1 MEEIFFMSADIILKA
16 EDLYFSYD
24 DDNSHSLKGL
34 SLEIKKGQK
43 VAIMGANGSGKS
55 TFFLCCTGIHK
66 PQKGKLYLDGKE
78 VKYNKKGLLDLR
90 SKVGIVFQDP
100 DNQLFSASVY
110 QEISFGILNLG
121 VSEEQAKKEVEEV
134 INYLEITPFRSKPT
148 HALSGGQKK
157 QVSIADI
164 LVMHP
169 EIIILDEPAAA
180 LDPRHT
186 TMVNRIVEQMTEN
199 GITVLMATHDV
210 NYAYEWADEV
220 ILFHEGKVLM
230 NGSPEEVFG
239 NRAALRQTNL
249 EPPAVLELF
258 ESLCKKGIL
267 KSSLPFPKNLKAL
280 EGYIEEVN
288 LNTYYGGKK
297 QMSDTTKKAVLAVSF
312 GTSHNDTREVTIDA
326 IEKDMQ
332 AAFPEYP
339 LYRAWTSKMIIN
351 KVNKRD
357 NVHIDTVKEAMER
370 MRADGITD
378 VLVQPT
384 HVINGIEN
392 DIMKEEALSYR
403 EDFHSISFGDPLLTS
418 EQDNREVIEAVAVEF
433 SHLKE
438 DEVLVLM
445 GHGTTHY
452 ANSVYAALDYTF
464 KDKGHKNIFLGTVEA
479 YPSMESIM
487 KLVKEYNPSKVV
499 LAPFMIV
506 AGDHAKNDM
515 AGDDPESWYSQ
526 FKNEGYKVEAVIK
539 GLGEYP
545 GIRKILVNH
554 LKALEN

>member
-1 MEEIFFMSADIILKA
+1 MSADIILKA

-24 DDNSHSLKGL
+24 DDNSHSLNGL

-134 INYLEITPFRSKPT
+134 IDYLEITPFRSKPT

-487 KLVKEYNPSKVV
+487 KLVKEYDPSKVV

>member
-1 MEEIFFMSADIILKA
+1 MSTDIILKA

-24 DDNSHSLKGL
+24 DDNSHSLNGL
-34 SLEIKKGQK
+34 SLEIKRGQK
-43 VAIMGANGSGKS
+43 IAVMGANGSGKS

-134 INYLEITPFRSKPT
+134 IDYLEIAPFRSKPT

-186 TMVNRIVEQMTEN
+186 TMVNHIVEQMTAS

-230 NGSPEEVFG
+230 NGSPEQVLG

-297 QMSDTTKKAVLAVSF
+297 KMSDTTKKAILAVSF

-332 AAFPEYP
+332 AAFPGYP

-357 NVHIDTVKEAMER
+357 HVHIDTVKEAMEK

-418 EQDNREVIEAVAVEF
+418 EQDNREVLEAVAEEF
-433 SHLKE
+433 SWLKE

-452 ANSVYAALDYTF
+452 ANSIYAALDYTF

-487 KLVKEYNPSKVV
+487 KLVRKYAPSKVV

-526 FKNEGYKVEAVIK
+526 FKEAGYEVEAVIK